1 MRADPGSNPQGFVQ
15 PVIAQIGRVHGK
27 PRVRHVPGAYPP
39 DWPQQIRRWPHH
51 RVLPSAL
58 FPQSKAVAVRSPS
71 MNLSSR
77 YPIARRDELE
87 GRFNR
92 PDAMGTDHL
101 PYGVIPFLNHPC
113 TLSAS
118 LSVHGDCL
126 LSPPHISL
134 MIYKWNEA
142 QSATRQDFAG
152 CFQFT
157 PGEQPG
163 IKPSFFHTDGANMS
177 RTATMAPAK
186 IIRRPTISLAAGS
199 RCWTSSPNVAAKSVS
214 TEIS

>member
-1 MRADPGSNPQGFVQ
+1 IIRALC
-15 PVIAQIGRVHGK
+15 
-27 PRVRHVPGAYPP
+27 
-39 DWPQQIRRWPHH
+39 RR
-51 RVLPSAL
+51 RLP
-58 FPQSKAVAVRSPS
+58 
-71 MNLSSR
+71 
-77 YPIARRDELE
+77 Y
-87 GRFNR
+87 
-92 PDAMGTDHL
+92 MGT
-101 PYGVIPFLNHPC
+101 VC
-113 TLSAS
+113 A
-118 LSVHGDCL
+118 
-126 LSPPHISL
+126 PPHISL

-186 IIRRPTISLAAGS
+186 NIRRPTISLAAGS

-214 TEIS
+214 TEISRPVRTIGNLFDAMFHAQAPPNDDTTASDNAHI